1 MSSKHKVVI
10 SCHSGGDKEMRSGD
24 GGRTSRSIATQV
36 EVA

>member
-10 SCHSGGDKEMRSGD
+10 SCHSGGDKEMRSG
-24 GGRTSRSIATQV
+24 GGGWMSRSVATQV